1 MPDTLTILRYP
12 HPVLAS
18 HCEAV
23 RSFDDGLQQF
33 ADALYLTMR
42 AAPGVGITAAHV
54 GRLIRL
60 VILDLPELGGRRDY
74 VNPELLTVSNDV
86 MDHQEGS
93 VCMPG
98 MVETVTRPR
107 RISMRYQTL
116 GGEWREE
123 DLEDFPAI
131 CMQHEIDQLNGQFW
145 INRLSRLKRERL
157 LKKWQKAERA

>member
-23 RSFDDGLQQF
+23 TSFNDELRQF
-33 ADALYLTMR
+33 ADALYQVMR

-74 VNPELLTVSNDV
+74 VNPDLLIVSDEV
-86 MDHQEGS
+86 IDHQEGS

-107 RISMRYQTL
+107 RITIRYQTL
-116 GGEWREE
+116 DGECRE
-123 DLEDFPAI
+123 DNLQDFPAI